1 MKQAQIDSGHWH
13 ANYYQR
19 GRQMNRFATAL
30 LQIARVIALV
40 CVFIV
45 ALAVTPQAAY
55 AAMPPLQFTAQVL
68 QTTSPVKTIQVSGS
82 GSSTIGISGDFNQT
96 SRCTGG
102 TRSWICEITVAFRPN
117 AVGSRVGTLAVGD
130 MRIDLIGYGLDP
142 VLAIQTVADYQLI
155 IAPYIASRAHLD
167 AMRYVA
173 EHSTLEPFLQELR
186 AGRDRTLYQQF
197 DTNLT
202 RVREASAC
210 VVQAAE
216 SGSIPNACTTIL
228 NQSVAVEMLKLQ
240 ERMSKYNQAQQ
251 MATNVMQ
258 KLNEAAGN
266 IIKNLNGECPTSEC

>member
-13 ANYYQR
+13 VNYHHT
-19 GRQMNRFATAL
+19 GHHLNKIATAL
-30 LQIARVIALV
+30 QQIARVIALV

-45 ALAVTPQAAY
+45 ALAVAPQATY
-55 AAMPPLQFTAQVL
+55 AAMSPLQFTAQVL
-68 QTTSPVKTIQVSGS
+68 QTTSPVKTLQVSGS
-82 GSSTIGISGDFNQT
+82 GSSTIGLSGDFDQT

-102 TRSWICEITVAFRPN
+102 TRGWSCEITVTFRPN
-117 AVGSRVGTLAVGD
+117 TAGSRVGTLAVGD

-142 VLAIQTVADYQLI
+142 VLAIQTVADYQRI
-155 IAPYIASRAHLD
+155 IAPYIVSRAHLD

-202 RVREASAC
+202 RVREATAC
-210 VVQAAE
+210 VTQAAE
-216 SGSIPNACTTIL
+216 AGSTPSACTTIL
-228 NQSVAVEMLKLQ
+228 SQSVSIRNLQ
-240 ERMSKYNQAQQ
+240 ELMSKYNQAQQ
-251 MATNVMQ
+251 LAANVMQ

-266 IIKNLNGECPTSEC
+266 IIKNLNGECPTSGC